1 MAVQN
6 LRPDLC
12 IIGAGSAG
20 LSLAA
25 GAAQLGLS
33 VVLFEAGEMGGDCLN
48 YGCVPSKALI
58 AAAAQAQAMRD
69 ARRFGIAASEPVLD
83 WSQVKTHVK
92 GVIAAIAPNDSQQRF
107 EGLGVVV
114 IRERARFVDAAIV
127 ESDSARVRAKRIV
140 IATGSRA
147 AMPPIPGLNEVGA
160 LSNESIFDIAE
171 LPRHLIVLGAGAIGV
186 ELGQAFRR
194 LGSQVTIVEAATALA
209 GADRDAAEIVLAR
222 LRAEGVEVL
231 EGWRA
236 QSASPHADGIA
247 LEILG
252 PPASPPATED
262 TIRAAGSFASTV
274 AGGDAGGPRKSLTG
288 SHLLVAAGRKPNFDG
303 LNLEAAGI
311 AFDKRAIATS
321 PTLRSTTNPN
331 VWALGDA
338 AGGGFTHSAGWH
350 ASVFVRNVL
359 FKARTRADALPIPA
373 VTYSDPELAQIGLT
387 EAQAREQFGDGVTT
401 TRVDFHDND
410 RAQAQRDT
418 EGFCKLVIGKG
429 GRLLGATIV
438 GAEAGELIAPLA
450 LAMASKLGVRALT
463 SPVLPYPTRAEIIK
477 RAAGAYF
484 TPTLFS
490 KGTRT
495 LVGALKRIP

>member
-1 MAVQN
+1 MAGQT
-6 LRPDLC
+6 LKPDLC

-58 AAAAQAQAMRD
+58 AAAARAQAMRE
-69 ARRFGIAASEPVLD
+69 ANRFGIAACEPVPD
-83 WSQVKTHVK
+83 WAQVKAHVQR
-92 GVIAAIAPNDSQQRF
+92 VIAAIAPNDSQERF
-107 EGLGVVV
+107 EALGVVV
-114 IRERARFVDAAIV
+114 IRERARFADAAIV
-127 ESDSARVRAKRIV
+127 ESDSARVRAKRTI

-147 AMPPIPGLNEVGA
+147 AIPPIPGLEQVGPLTNET
-160 LSNESIFDIAE
+160 IFDIHE

-209 GADRDAAEIVLAR
+209 GADREAAEIMLAR

-236 QSASPHADGIA
+236 QSASSHADGIA
-247 LEILG
+247 LEILE
-252 PPASPPATED
+252 PPATALASE
-262 TIRAAGSFASTV
+262 AAERVVSSV
-274 AGGDAGGPRKSLTG
+274 AGGDAGGPRKTLTG

-303 LNLEAAGI
+303 LNLETAGI

-359 FKARTRADALPIPA
+359 FKARTRADALPMPA

-387 EAQAREQFGDGVTT
+387 EDLARQQFGDRVKVM
-401 TRVDFHDND
+401 RVDFHDND

-438 GAEAGELIAPLA
+438 GAEAGELIAPIA

-463 SPVLPYPTRAEIIK
+463 SPILPYPTRAEIIK

-484 TPTLFS
+484 APTLFS
-490 KGTRT
+490 KGTRA
-495 LVGALKRIP
+495 LVGMLKRLP

>member
-1 MAVQN
+1 MKEHK
-6 LRPDLC
+6 PDLC

-58 AAAAQAQAMRD
+58 AAAGRAQAMRD
-69 ARRFGIAASEPVLD
+69 AAKFGIVAHDPRVD
-83 WSQVKTHVK
+83 WDGVKAHIQS
-92 GVIAAIAPNDSQQRF
+92 VIAAIAPNDSQARF
-107 EGLGVVV
+107 EGLGVTV
-114 IRERARFVDAAIV
+114 IRERARFADARTIV
-127 ESDSARVRAKRIV
+127 SESARVRAKRMV

-147 AMPPIPGLNEVGA
+147 AMPPIPGLDGVGA
-160 LSNESIFDIAE
+160 LTNETIFGIPE
-171 LPRHLIVLGAGAIGV
+171 LPRHLIVLGGGAIGV

-194 LGSQVTIVEAATALA
+194 LGSQVTIVETLNAL
-209 GADRDAAEIVLAR
+209 GNADREAAEIVLTR

-236 QSASPHADGIA
+236 QSAARTADGIA
-247 LEILG
+247 LDLLG
-252 PPASPPATED
+252 APASSPAAVT
-262 TIRAAGSFASTV
+262 TSRTAGSFARTA
-274 AGGDAGGPRKSLTG
+274 AGGDAGAPRITG
-288 SHLLVAAGRKPNFDG
+288 SHLLIAAGRAPHFEG

-311 AFDKRAIATS
+311 AFDKRALTTS

-338 AGGGFTHSAGWH
+338 AGGGFTHTAGWH

-359 FKARTRADALPIPA
+359 FKAPTRAEALAMPA
-373 VTYSDPELAQIGLT
+373 VVYSDPELAQIGLT
-387 EAQAREQFGDGVTT
+387 EAQARVRHGDRVKV

-429 GRLLGATIV
+429 GAILGATIV
-438 GAEAGELIAPLA
+438 GAEAGELIAPVA
-450 LAMASKLGVRALT
+450 LAMASKLGARALT
-463 SPVLPYPTRAEIIK
+463 APVLPYPTRGEIWK

-490 KGTRT
+490 PGTRR
-495 LVGALKRIP
+495 LVSVLKRIG

>member
-1 MAVQN
+1 MAVRN
-6 LRPDLC
+6 YKPDLC

-58 AAAAQAQAMRD
+58 AAAAQAQAMRETHK
-69 ARRFGIAASEPVLD
+69 FGIAATEPVLD
-83 WSQVKTHVK
+83 WPRVKAHVK
-92 GVIAAIAPNDSQQRF
+92 GVIAAIAPNDSQARF

-114 IRERARFVDAAIV
+114 FRERARFADAASV
-127 ESDSARVRAKRIV
+127 ESESTRVRARRTI

-160 LSNESIFDIAE
+160 LSNETIFDIDA

-194 LGSQVTIVEAATALA
+194 LGSQVTIVEAAAALA
-209 GADRDAAEIVLAR
+209 GADREAAGIVLAR

-236 QSASPHADGIA
+236 AKAERNADGVTLA
-247 LEILG
+247 LEG
-252 PPASPPATED
+252 PSTR
-262 TIRAAGSFASTV
+262 TIA
-274 AGGDAGGPRKSLTG
+274 G

-359 FKARTRADALPIPA
+359 FKAHTRADALPMPA
-373 VTYSDPELAQIGLT
+373 VTYCDPELAQIGLT
-387 EAQAREQFGDGVTT
+387 EAQARQQFGDRVTV

-429 GRLLGATIV
+429 ARLLGATIV

-463 SPVLPYPTRAEIIK
+463 SPALPYPTRAEIIK

-490 KGTRT
+490 KGTRA